1 MLYKQNAMIDL
12 RSDTVTRPTP
22 AMLDAMVN
30 AEVGDDVFNEDP
42 TVHQLEHKA
51 AAIFGMQAGIFCPS
65 GTMTN
70 QIAIKVLTNPPGEVI
85 CDQRAHIYNYEG
97 GGIAF
102 NSGLSS
108 RLVNGNNGI
117 ITPELVENNINPDD
131 VHKPETQLVSV
142 ENTCNRAGGSIYGF
156 ADIKAVADVCK
167 KHNLPLHV
175 DGARIFNAL
184 VETGE
189 DPKIYSGHVDTI
201 SICLS
206 KGLGAPIGSVLVG
219 SKEHIKKARRI
230 RKLFGGGMRQVGILA
245 AAGIYALD
253 NHIERLKEDHAKARH
268 LASELGSI
276 GYVKE
281 VYPAQTNIVV
291 YELEGH
297 IALEDHLDQL
307 KQKGVLAV
315 AFGPQTVRMVTHL
328 DVSDD
333 DISNVISALKQV
345 NG

>member
-1 MLYKQNAMIDL
+1 M
-12 RSDTVTRPTP
+12 
-22 AMLDAMVN
+22 N
-30 AEVGDDVFNEDP
+30 AEVGDDVFDEDP
-42 TVHQLEHKA
+42 TVHQLENKA
-51 AAIFGMQAGIFCPS
+51 AAIFGMEAGIFCPS

-102 NSGLSS
+102 NAGLSS
-108 RLVNGNNGI
+108 RLVDGNNGI

-142 ENTCNRAGGSIYGF
+142 ENTCNRAGGTIYSF
-156 ADIKAVADVCK
+156 SEIKAVADVCK
-167 KHNLPLHV
+167 KHNLPLHI

-189 DPKIYSGHVDTI
+189 DPKSYGSHVQTI

-219 SKEHIKKARRI
+219 SKAHIKKARRI

-245 AAGIYALD
+245 AAGIFALD
-253 NHIERLKEDHAKARH
+253 NNIERLKEDHAKAHH
-268 LASELGSI
+268 LAAELNNI
-276 GYVKE
+276 NYVKK

-291 YELEGH
+291 YELEDH
-297 IALEDHLDQL
+297 VVLEDHLDQL
-307 KQKGVLAV
+307 KQKGVMAV

-328 DVSDD
+328 DVSDN
-333 DISNVISALKQV
+333 DISKVITALKQL